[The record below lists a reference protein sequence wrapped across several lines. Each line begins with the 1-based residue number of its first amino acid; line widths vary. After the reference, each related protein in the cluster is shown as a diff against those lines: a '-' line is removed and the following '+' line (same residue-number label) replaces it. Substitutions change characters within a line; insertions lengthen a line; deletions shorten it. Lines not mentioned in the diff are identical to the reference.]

1 MNTLQTIWSALT
13 VQNEELFNTI
23 SAPLNYLDAYIGMLF
38 FSTILNINA
47 STQRKIL
54 YVLVYGTFGVLIN
67 LFVPSSYVVFINI
80 LLWPVIILF
89 TLKTTILK
97 SILSEVIVL
106 VVTSILDFFFAY
118 IMLNGFYITSE
129 MIMTVPLYR
138 LIVILSIYLIIF
150 VLAKIINALKINI
163 DIFDN
168 MNIKTKVLLIVNAI
182 LIILVLAMQFFLVR
196 YYSGTMPT
204 YITIISAIGLIAYF
218 AVSIYSIINS
228 SKLAVTTRD
237 LENAQCTVQTTKILH
252 DQVRSF
258 KHDFDNIVNIIGG
271 YVVSED
277 MEGLKRYYNQLLE
290 ECHKTNNL
298 YALSPDVI
306 NHPAIY
312 HMLATKY
319 YEANQKDV
327 QINLDVFL
335 DLNEIEKRMKI
346 YDFTRILGILLD
358 NAIEAAT
365 ECDKKIINVTF
376 RKNLSNDM
384 ILVIIQNTYNN
395 KDVNTEE
402 IYQKGISSKE
412 NHSGL
417 GLWKVRQILMHNNNL
432 NLFTT
437 KNDEFFT
444 QQFEIYK
451 TGKQ

>member
-13 VQNEELFNTI
+13 VQNEMLFKLLSI
-23 SAPLNYLDAYIGMLF
+23 PLTYLDVYIGMLF
-38 FSTILNINA
+38 FSTVLNIEI
-47 STQRKIL
+47 TKKRKIA
-54 YVLVYGTFGVLIN
+54 YVLIYGTVC
-67 LFVPSSYVVFINI
+67 NI
-80 LLWPVIILF
+80 LAFLVPVPYNVYANIISWPFFIFFIF
-89 TLKTTILK
+89 KASILK
-97 SILSEVIVL
+97 SLLSVVITMVT
-106 VVTSILDFFFAY
+106 TSIFDFIFSKILLVFG
-118 IMLNGFYITSE
+118 IPTDLFLSI
-129 MIMTVPLYR
+129 PLYR
-138 LIVILSIYLIIF
+138 LGVALSIYLIMYLLTKLIRT
-150 VLAKIINALKINI
+150 LKLNVEV
-163 DIFDN
+163 FDN
-168 MNIKTKVLLIVNAI
+168 MSTKTKILLIVNALLI
-182 LIILVLAMQFFLVR
+182 LLVLAMQFYLITF
-196 YYSGTMPT
+196 YSNTLPAF
-204 YITIISAIGLIAYF
+204 ISVINTVFLIAYF

-252 DQVRSF
+252 DQVRAF

-319 YEANQKDV
+319 YEANQKKV

-365 ECDKKIINVTF
+365 ECDDKIINVTF

-384 ILVIIQNTYNN
+384 ILVIIQNTYKN

-451 TGKQ
+451 